1 MNRKEFVEEIAK
13 KKGISKAQAYHA
25 VNAVMDTLRL
35 VMMQGESVEIGGFGT
50 FLVMTDLKGERIPTF
65 SGGRTLRRVM
75 NTLNTTEDEL

>member
-50 FLVMTDLKGERIPTF
+50 FLVMTDLKGERIHTF
-65 SGGRTLRRVM
+65 SGGRTRRRVM